1 MKHGR
6 VPDPPAAAA
15 RVFGCRRELAMSYA
29 ELLAGAGIER
39 GLLGPRE
46 TGRVWSRHVMN
57 CVALTELINPG
68 ARVVDVGSGAGLP
81 GIPLAI
87 ARIDLQVTLVEPLL
101 RRVEFLDE
109 AVAELGLT
117 NVAVVRG
124 RAEESAVREKVAG
137 VDAVATRAVA
147 PLGKLARWCVPLLKP
162 RGRML
167 AIKGERAQE
176 EVDEQRR
183 VMAAAGAENVR
194 VIRCGEEL
202 LETPATVVVAERSS
216 HARPIRAV
224 RQRDRSRS

>member
-1 MKHGR
+1 
-6 VPDPPAAAA
+6 
-15 RVFGCRRELAMSYA
+15 MSYA